1 MSREALGRA
10 LQLELQQ
17 RAAAGAGVA
26 ELVAQICEACEA
38 RGEVAGRF
46 FVARVMIAA
55 FALPLRL
62 AHDVAAW
69 FEDRAAPCEALDR
82 ELAPHLRS
90 PR

>member
-1 MSREALGRA
+1 ML
-10 LQLELQQ
+10 
-17 RAAAGAGVA
+17 
-26 ELVAQICEACEA
+26 
-38 RGEVAGRF
+38 
-46 FVARVMIAA
+46 AA

-69 FEDRAAPCEALDR
+69 LDDRAAPCDALDR